1 MGTTVEETLNDV
13 NNMLLK
19 SSRKKEISGMHD
31 VRSHHLCHHT
41 EVMGGT
47 LWRRPCYCHES
58 SCFAGPTDE
67 TFFKTGNIILQGI
80 EMKTK

>member
-1 MGTTVEETLNDV
+1 MEESLNDV

-58 SCFAGPTDE
+58 SCFADPTDE